1 KYTYASSGQG
11 SPQHLTAARFS
22 QITGTQMEHIPYKGS
37 GQAVA
42 DLLGGQV
49 DMNFDTL
56 PSVIGQIQAGKL
68 RALAV
73 TSEKRAPALPNV
85 PTLAEAGVAG
95 MDVVQW
101 YAVLAPAGIPE
112 G

>member
-1 KYTYASSGQG
+1 
-11 SPQHLTAARFS
+11 
-22 QITGTQMEHIPYKGS
+22 
-37 GQAVA
+37 
-42 DLLGGQV
+42 
-49 DMNFDTL
+49 
-56 PSVIGQIQAGKL
+56 
-68 RALAV
+68 V

-112 G
+112 RALKRLDEAIGQTLADPAVSNKLADQGMAVGGGPDNPQAFQAFIEQEYGKYGRIVADLGLKKQ